1 MSRIG
6 KKGITIP
13 QNTEVNISGDLISV
27 KGSHGELSKKFP
39 AFVAVAVTNG
49 VAVVSPKEDTIEARA
64 LWGTY
69 ASHIANMV
77 EGVNKPF
84 EKKLQ
89 LEGIGYKME
98 VKGEKVA
105 FALGFSH
112 PVEVAIPK
120 GIKVSI
126 EKNIM
131 TISGMDK
138 EIVGEFASKLR
149 AMKKPE
155 PYKGKG
161 LRYVGEVVKIKQ
173 GKKSV

>member
-13 QNTEVNISGDLISV
+13 KQTEINVSGDLISV
-27 KGSHGELSKKFP
+27 KGSQGEITKKFP
-39 AFVAVAVTNG
+39 AS
-49 VAVVSPKEDTIEARA
+49 VAVVVSDGVATVNPKADTIEARA

-69 ASHIANMV
+69 ASHIANMI

-84 EKKLQ
+84 ERKLQ

-98 VKGEKVA
+98 VKGEKIG

-131 TISGMDK
+131 TVSGVDK
-138 EIVGEFASKLR
+138 EMVGEFASKLR

-161 LRYVGEVVKIKQ
+161 LRYFGEVVKIKQ

>member
-6 KKGITIP
+6 KKGIAIP
-13 QNTEVNISGDLISV
+13 QNTEINISGDVISV
-27 KGSHGELSKKFP
+27 KGSQGELSKRFP
-39 AFVAVAVTNG
+39 ASVAVAVADG
-49 VAVVSPKEDTIEARA
+49 VATVSPKEETIEARA

-98 VKGEKVA
+98 VKGEKIG

-112 PVEVAIPK
+112 PVEVEIPK

-131 TISGMDK
+131 TISGIDK

-161 LRYVGEVVKIKQ
+161 LRYLGEVVKIKQ

>member
-1 MSRIG
+1 M
-6 KKGITIP
+6 
-13 QNTEVNISGDLISV
+13 
-27 KGSHGELSKKFP
+27 
-39 AFVAVAVTNG
+39 AVVVSDG
-49 VAVVSPKEDTIEARA
+49 VATVNPKADTIEARA

-69 ASHIANMV
+69 ASHIANMI

-84 EKKLQ
+84 ERKLQ

-98 VKGEKVA
+98 VKGEKIG

-131 TISGMDK
+131 TVSGVDK
-138 EIVGEFASKLR
+138 EMVGEFASKLR

-161 LRYVGEVVKIKQ
+161 LRYFGEVVKIKQ